1 MLEEIL
7 LNIHNFFVVKQGVHR
22 GKFQIS
28 SNTIN
33 LEFLQDNQYF
43 RIIGSVFND
52 GVYKYPVDNLIDEE
66 FEGEIWAMAIPSSV
80 IELSN
85 EIGEWTESNGQ
96 YLNSPYT
103 SESFGGYSYTKATG
117 NSGNIIGW
125 QDVFKN
131 KLDPW
136 RKIS

>member
-33 LEFLQDNQYF
+33 LEFLQENQYF
-43 RIIGSVFND
+43 RIVGSVFND
-52 GVYKYPVDNLIDEE
+52 GVYKYPANDLIDEE
-66 FEGEIWAMAIPSSV
+66 FEGEIWAMAVPSSV

-85 EIGEWTESNGQ
+85 EIGEWMEANEQ

-103 SESFGGYSYTKATG
+103 S
-117 NSGNIIGW
+117 
-125 QDVFKN
+125 
-131 KLDPW
+131 
-136 RKIS
+136 